1 MGRGLGRL
9 KFGELKENSST
20 NERRS
25 VCSAAELSSGC
36 ESGGELVENVS
47 RRQ

>member
-9 KFGELKENSST
+9 KFGELKGKFST

-25 VCSAAELSSGC
+25 VCSAAELSSCC
-36 ESGGELVENVS
+36 ESGGGLVENLS
-47 RRQ
+47 LQE